1 MMDQVTLSQ
10 LRDWPPGK
18 VAAQPIEVLAALADS
33 LAEMKSFVAD
43 AEARLN
49 AGLDVRFGDRAR
61 QLRAAD
67 GKDSG
72 RVRLGDGL
80 FVIVADVAKRIDWD
94 QDKLAADRRPHP
106 PVRRRPGRIRPD
118 HLRGQR
124 ARVWRVAFADPPAV
138 RAGPHRQVGQAAVR
152 DRGAPGN
159 GGRLMAAP
167 NPETVG
173 TVAKFDRERGFATGF
188 RIITAD
194 ERLRERRGIK
204 GGAAGHQRHRQDH
217 AAVDPARRAKRCSST
232 SRPAISP
239 SRAGPATRSGHAPG
253 RSAGDFAVFIGGPN
267 PALRDDQPYS
277 QAHYRR
283 RLRALRRSS
292 ACSTATRRSS
302 STRSRLPDASASNGA
317 RASREAISEKTGK
330 PDIRGAYG
338 LHGREMIGWLTQ
350 LQHTRNKNVWFVGI
364 LDEKFDDFNRRY
376 FAPQIDGAK
385 TGSEL
390 PGIVDEVITMAEI
403 PADDGVVVPRLRL
416 PHAQPMGYPAKDR
429 SGRLDMIEEP
439 HLGRLMAKIRGPVKP
454 AHERMEF
461 GRPASRDADTPQ
473 PSQA

>member
-1 MMDQVTLSQ
+1 MDQVTLNQ

-33 LAEMKSFVAD
+33 LAEMKAFVAD

-49 AGLDVRFGDRAR
+49 AGLDVRFGERAR

-80 FVIVADVAKRIDWD
+80 FVVVADVPKRVDWD

-106 PVRRRPGRIRPD
+106 PVRRRSRRIRAD

-124 ARVWRVAFADPPAV
+124 TRVRRVAFGDPPAV
-138 RAGPHRQVGQAAVR
+138 RAGPHRPAGQAAVR

-159 GGRLMAAP
+159 GGRVMAAP
-167 NPETVG
+167 TPKPS
-173 TVAKFDRERGFATGF
+173 A
-188 RIITAD
+188 
-194 ERLRERRGIK
+194 
-204 GGAAGHQRHRQDH
+204 
-217 AAVDPARRAKRCSST
+217 PSSSST
-232 SRPAISP
+232 A
-239 SRAGPATRSGHAPG
+239 
-253 RSAGDFAVFIGGPN
+253 SAGLPPASGSSPPTSGSASAAASRRCCWGISGIGKTTLLWTLPSGETLFLDLEAGDLAVEGWPGDTIRPRTWQECRDFAVFIGGAN

-292 ACSTATRRSS
+292 RARPLRDDLRRLDHRCRTPVLPVVQGAARGDLRENRQAGHQRHLRTARPRDDRLADPAAAHAEQERLVRRDPRREVRRLQPPLLRAADRRRQDSAASCRAS
-302 STRSRLPDASASNGA
+302 STRSSPWPRSRPTTARPTAPSSATRS
-317 RASREAISEKTGK
+317 T
-330 PDIRGAYG
+330 RG
-338 LHGREMIGWLTQ
+338 
-350 LQHTRNKNVWFVGI
+350 
-364 LDEKFDDFNRRY
+364 
-376 FAPQIDGAK
+376 
-385 TGSEL
+385 S
-390 PGIVDEVITMAEI
+390 
-403 PADDGVVVPRLRL
+403 
-416 PHAQPMGYPAKDR
+416 YPAKDR